1 MTFQSLQQN
10 KSGPS
15 PASQLHSRYNLLTN
29 GRSKVSDWKLL
40 LERGYSFDELY
51 SLLCWLEFHRAAA
64 LPSSTTIVRNAK
76 EMIAESKTDPV
87 ACRVPVTQEAMD
99 MWEIICHAG
108 CDIEPEYVQ
117 DALNKYRDYLAC
129 KPVVFDFLES
139 PKEFIHDWFVLHAR
153 YGSPRM
159 RRFHILHPKFINYIA
174 LVKRAMERG

>member
-15 PASQLHSRYNLLTN
+15 PASQLHSRYNSLTN
-29 GRSKVSDWKLL
+29 GRSKASDWKLL

-87 ACRVPVTQEAMD
+87 ACRVPVTQEALD
-99 MWEIICHAG
+99 VWEIICHAG
-108 CDIEPEYVQ
+108 CQIDPEYIQ
-117 DALNKYRDYLAC
+117 ELLNTYREYLRTNPPWYAQ
-129 KPVVFDFLES
+129 LTAAT
-139 PKEFIHDWFVLHAR
+139 EFCHDWFVLYAR

-159 RRFHILHPKFINYIA
+159 RRFHLQHPKFLSYIE
-174 LVKRAMERG
+174 LVKRASERG

>member
-1 MTFQSLQQN
+1 
-10 KSGPS
+10 
-15 PASQLHSRYNLLTN
+15 
-29 GRSKVSDWKLL
+29 L

-76 EMIAESKTDPV
+76 EMVAESKTDPV
-87 ACRVPVTQEAMD
+87 ACRVPVTQEALD

-108 CDIEPEYVQ
+108 CDIDPEYVQ
-117 DALNKYRDYLAC
+117 DALDKYRDYLRT
-129 KPVVFDFLES
+129 S
-139 PKEFIHDWFVLHAR
+139 PAWYFHMTPANEFIHDWFVVMAR

-159 RRFHILHPKFINYIA
+159 RRFHWEHPKFKDHIS